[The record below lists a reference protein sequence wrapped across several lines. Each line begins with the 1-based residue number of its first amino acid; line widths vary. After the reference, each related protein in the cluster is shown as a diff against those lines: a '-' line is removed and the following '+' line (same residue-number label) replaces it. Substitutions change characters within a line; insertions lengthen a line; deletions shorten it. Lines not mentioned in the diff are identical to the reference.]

1 MHPAAVADAGGLLVL
16 AGSLEGVVHEVHD
29 VLALDATTLLLA
41 EYLAIHHGGA
51 PERAEVDFAV
61 AIRLV
66 AEWFP
71 VRDLALEAASTA
83 SELDDDIETAAS
95 LALAHS
101 LDVPLVTKNRA
112 VSSRRVPVLHC

>member
-16 AGSLEGVVHEVHD
+16 AGSLEGVVHDVHD

-41 EYLAIHHGGA
+41 EYLAIRHEA
-51 PERAEVDFAV
+51 ARDRAEVDFAV
-61 AIRLV
+61 AVRIV

-71 VRDLALEAASTA
+71 VRALATEAAFTA
-83 SELDDDIETAAS
+83 PALGGDIDTAAS

-101 LDVPLVTKNRA
+101 LDVPLMTKNRA
-112 VSSRRVPVLHC
+112 VSSRRVPVLRC

>member
-16 AGSLEGVVHEVHD
+16 SGSLEGIVPDVTD

-41 EYLAIHHGGA
+41 EYLAMRHEGA
-51 PERAEVDFAV
+51 PDRAEVDFAV
-61 AIRLV
+61 ALRIV

-71 VRDLALEAASTA
+71 VRALAIEAASTA
-83 SELDDDIETAAS
+83 PELGGDIDTAAS

-112 VSSRRVPVLHC
+112 VSSRSVPVLHC